1 MYAILPV
8 RMKLIG
14 KPTLR
19 EFMKKRADARSQIES
34 WEAEVEEAEWKTPLD
49 LKQRYPKASLIG
61 NQQVVFNICGNRYR
75 LWVSVAYQAGIVVV
89 KQVGTHK
96 EYDGWKIK

>member
-1 MYAILPV
+1 
-8 RMKLIG
+8 MKLLG

-19 EFMKKRADARSQIES
+19 EFMDQYADARSQVES
-34 WEAEVEEAEWKTPLD
+34 WEAEVEAAEWKKPLD

-75 LWVSVAYQAGIVVV
+75 LWVSVAYQTGVVV
-89 KQVGTHK
+89 VRKIGTHK
-96 EYDGWKIK
+96 EYDGWQIK